1 VEINL
6 LPQETLVQRYQVS
19 ISTIAIYTLSVFTI
33 VFCVLA
39 YLTHQDIQSKHSL
52 EELLVEK
59 NAQTQQ
65 TIAQLQKKLLSST
78 SVSDN
83 HTAELAV
90 KVISTEHAF
99 RAASKNIVDVRSVS
113 ISGLTLTV
121 NGHAKSLTQVA
132 GFSRKVQELPNIGQV
147 WLSNT
152 EADASGVNFSMTL
165 TISEGYNHS

>member
-1 VEINL
+1 MEINL

-19 ISTIAIYTLSVFTI
+19 ISTIAIYALSVFTV
-33 VFCVLA
+33 VFCILSF
-39 YLTHQDIQSKHSL
+39 LTHQDIQSKQSL
-52 EELLVEK
+52 EEMLVEK

-65 TIAQLQKKLLSST
+65 TIAQLQRELPSSS

-99 RAASKNIVDVRSVS
+99 RAASKNIVDVRGVS
-113 ISGLTLTV
+113 ISGSTLTV
-121 NGHAKSLTQVA
+121 NGHAKSLMQVA
-132 GFSRKVQELPNIGQV
+132 EFSRKVQGLPNIGQV
-147 WLSNT
+147 WLSST

-165 TISEGYNHS
+165 TIGEGYNHS